1 MRATVPFLL
10 ALASVLPAAENPPPV
25 PRKKLSAVSVLP
37 NGSKLHQVMF
47 PRYDPAHHLLGMMQ
61 AREMT
66 LVDDE
71 TISGET
77 VHLESFNDDGSL
89 RGQIDMVRAVFN
101 QVKGVMNTRDRVVI
115 HSDRLNA
122 IGSGLCY
129 LLDQNEG
136 YLLGPVLTWIQNPP
150 ENAKNTETTMNTR
163 QSPLCTTA
171 CLGMSLLTLPLT
183 AAVPPPVSNDELTT
197 IHEEAAPTTSFVREH
212 ASLVRNE
219 LAKDTGDAAAAAKMA
234 TTFIANA
241 GLPVPDTDAPVPE
254 AKPLDVQPAP
264 ADTIITCDGGMYFD
278 DDKGVLVYLK
288 NVHVVDPRFDLTGAN
303 ELKIFLEKKE
313 PAANSATKTTTDKS
327 DKSNKPDK
335 PAANAPIGSDV
346 GAKFGEV
353 DHVVAHGA
361 VRFLQKQPEP
371 GKDPIEASG
380 SVLTYHPKTGQ
391 IIISG
396 GYPWVKQGPTYMRAE
411 QPNLNLRI
419 LKAGSFV
426 TEGKWTMFGP
436 LKQDNK
442 PATPAKKTTPPKT
455 GATSPKHPNQSTKP

>member
-1 MRATVPFLL
+1 M
-10 ALASVLPAAENPPPV
+10 PV

-37 NGSKLHQVMF
+37 NGSKLQHVMF
-47 PRYDPAHHLLGMMQ
+47 PRYDPNHHLLGMLQ

-77 VHLESFNDDGSL
+77 VHIESFNDDGTL

-101 QVKGVMNTRDRVVI
+101 QVKGTMNTRDHVVI

-122 IGSGLCY
+122 IGTGLCY
-129 LLDQNEG
+129 FLDQNEG

-150 ENAKNTETTMNTR
+150 ENAATTETTMNTR
-163 QSPLCTTA
+163 PSPLCATA
-171 CLGMSLLTLPLT
+171 CLGISLLAQPLPAT
-183 AAVPPPVSNDELTT
+183 VPPPVSASELTT
-197 IHEEAAPTTSFVREH
+197 IHEEAAPTTAYVRDH
-212 ASLVRNE
+212 ATLVRNE
-219 LAKDTGDAAAAAKMA
+219 LAKDAGDAAAATKMA

-241 GLPVPDTDAPVPE
+241 GLPVPDTDSSIPE
-254 AKPLDVQPAP
+254 AKPLDVKPAP

-313 PAANSATKTTTDKS
+313 PAANSSSKPGAKSDKPGTKSDKS
-327 DKSNKPDK
+327 DKSAKSDKSEKSDK
-335 PAANAPIGSDV
+335 PAGIGSDV
-346 GAKFGEV
+346 GSKYGEV

-396 GYPWVKQGPTYMRAE
+396 GYPWVKQGPSYMRAE

-419 LKAGSFV
+419 LRAGSFV

-436 LKQDNK
+436 LKQENK
-442 PATPAKKTTPPKT
+442 PTPPPNGST
-455 GATSPKHPNQSTKP
+455 QPKPTTKPKPKPTH